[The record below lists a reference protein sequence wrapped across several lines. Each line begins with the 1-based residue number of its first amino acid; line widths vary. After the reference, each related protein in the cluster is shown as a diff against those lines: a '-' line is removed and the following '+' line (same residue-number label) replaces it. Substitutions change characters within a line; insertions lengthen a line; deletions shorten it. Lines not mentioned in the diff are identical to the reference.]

1 MKVPFKAKTLGA
13 DLISVSGHKIH
24 GPKGVG
30 ALYIRPGLPLPPF
43 IHGGGQES
51 NFRSGTENLPGI
63 CGFAAACAATDATAG
78 DCPYDAT
85 FGTTA
90 APARRKFR
98 GSSSSGSRQRRT
110 L

>member
-63 CGFAAACAATDATAG
+63 CGFAAACAATDAQQEIARMTDLRDYCRA
-78 DCPYDAT
+78 
-85 FGTTA
+85 
-90 APARRKFR
+90 ARRKFR